1 MTEAALQA
9 LGAAVAVRPASG
21 AQDRASPN
29 FMGLLAASL
38 GLDIGIFGDFLL
50 HLVHMYYIALSD

>member
-9 LGAAVAVRPASG
+9 LGAAAAVRPASG

-29 FMGLLAASL
+29 FMGLASL
-38 GLDIGIFGDFLL
+38 GLDIGIFGDFLQL
-50 HLVHMYYIALSD
+50 YYI